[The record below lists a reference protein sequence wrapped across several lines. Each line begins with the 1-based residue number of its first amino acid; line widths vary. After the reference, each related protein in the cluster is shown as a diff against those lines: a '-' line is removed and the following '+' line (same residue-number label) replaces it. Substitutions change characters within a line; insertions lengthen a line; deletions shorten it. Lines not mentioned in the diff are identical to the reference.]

1 MLLLDSSARISI
13 QLELVW
19 TIRSNL
25 VVLGLVA

>member
-1 MLLLDSSARISI
+1 MLLLDSSAGISI